1 MSQDIAK
8 EKARLS
14 QSTFFT
20 QMSREL
26 PLYDLLTVYLKDDS
40 DDRRRGVFC
49 ALIPNAKVEH
59 SLERPEWDLWIG
71 SGGPGAMQY
80 GFGEGS
86 QTEYLRYGNDEGIEP
101 LILWRNFDGLRDTY
115 VEISEEFR
123 LFHRLFHDRKS
134 DRFYKFDDAGN
145 EQLVAVIESCAV
157 RIRLLEIRQFLAV
170 REMHLAI
177 FFDSVESSIVG
188 LEDMGQGEGGADR
201 NEGLVTF
208 GLHYGDYLGLNH
220 KKSFSR
226 LLGKRL
232 IPPLSKEKS
241 GFWGFAAEEPE
252 KCVDFIFSV
261 DEHGKEV
268 LSTSAE
274 KELSNYFGA
283 NPGRPHYL
291 TPVFFR
297 KGVLDKYYQQPG
309 KYAVEPGYLRCA
321 GLWGMSLDN
330 HLDDHVV
337 AWLGDLGRDLPYQE
351 QLHWRSFNIAPTGKM
366 SGTFFRQQILAEWAE
381 TDRPEHLFK
390 YEYGSL
396 LKDSTQALGW
406 PILLAL
412 SKEDEHY
419 LAALRIPA
427 SEEQRDFDE
436 VILALTKVLVDS
448 LNEKELNKLV
458 DPAELE
464 GLKGSISRLEKACAN
479 RGVADYAEHIRFLRD
494 LQDLRSSGAAHRK
507 GSNYQK
513 IAEKMGFDAQS
524 LRDVFR
530 GLLVKGLSFVR
541 FLKSLADGGAFRVAK
556 A

>member
-1 MSQDIAK
+1 
-8 EKARLS
+8 
-14 QSTFFT
+14 
-20 QMSREL
+20 
-26 PLYDLLTVYLKDDS
+26 
-40 DDRRRGVFC
+40 
-49 ALIPNAKVEH
+49 
-59 SLERPEWDLWIG
+59 
-71 SGGPGAMQY
+71 
-80 GFGEGS
+80 
-86 QTEYLRYGNDEGIEP
+86 
-101 LILWRNFDGLRDTY
+101 
-115 VEISEEFR
+115 
-123 LFHRLFHDRKS
+123 
-134 DRFYKFDDAGN
+134 
-145 EQLVAVIESCAV
+145 
-157 RIRLLEIRQFLAV
+157 
-170 REMHLAI
+170 
-177 FFDSVESSIVG
+177 
-188 LEDMGQGEGGADR
+188 
-201 NEGLVTF
+201 
-208 GLHYGDYLGLNH
+208 
-220 KKSFSR
+220 
-226 LLGKRL
+226 
-232 IPPLSKEKS
+232 
-241 GFWGFAAEEPE
+241 
-252 KCVDFIFSV
+252 
-261 DEHGKEV
+261 
-268 LSTSAE
+268 
-274 KELSNYFGA
+274 
-283 NPGRPHYL
+283 
-291 TPVFFR
+291 VFFR

-309 KYAVEPGYLRCA
+309 KYSVEPGYLRCA

-366 SGTFFRQQILAEWAE
+366 SGTFFRQQILAEWTE

-396 LKDSTQALGW
+396 LEESTQSLGW

-479 RGVADYAEHIRFLRD
+479 RGVADYADHIRFLRD

-524 LRDVFR
+524 LRDVFK
-530 GLLVKGLSFVR
+530 GLLVKGLTFVR
-541 FLKSLADGGAFRVAK
+541 FLKSLAEGGAFRVTK
-556 A
+556 S